1 MLNCIL
7 LARMPNLLR
16 ILVRFRL
23 DKAWMSALDR
33 PQTVVNS
40 PPSTTVCI
48 RVRQNRNSLRW
59 NCYLPKLGPIQYP
72 KRNFADISDDWGLSR
87 THTPWEESPTW
98 KTEPV
103 TRTRSRYWKRDWGLL
118 DNDTLWRTSN
128 DEILWTVIAIRHST
142 IKIQDKSVT
151 DMEFRRGEN
160 VTCPIRDHV
169 PESYSTIDWLPQ
181 TQAWEVPLDRPSS

>member
-1 MLNCIL
+1 
-7 LARMPNLLR
+7 MPNLLR
-16 ILVRFRL
+16 IVVRFRL
-23 DKAWMSALDR
+23 DKAWMSALDG
-33 PQTVVNS
+33 PQTVVCS

-48 RVRQNRNSLRW
+48 RQNRNSLRW
-59 NCYLPKLGPIQYP
+59 NCYLPKLRTIQYP
-72 KRNFADISDDWGLSR
+72 KRNFAEISDDWGISQ
-87 THTPWEESPTW
+87 THTPWEENPTW

-118 DNDTLWRTSN
+118 DTLWRTSK
-128 DEILWTVIAIRHST
+128 DEILWMVIAIRHST